1 MNTNRGFVVVD
12 VETSG
17 FDPATARILSVAALT
32 LSPTCVVEQSLY
44 TLLDAGVDPG
54 PTHVHG
60 LTAAM
65 LAGQPRYAD
74 VAARLASL
82 MGGRILVAHNV
93 AFDYGFLA
101 AESHRCGATLPVTE
115 VLCSRELTGLLDLRL
130 DSLSLASL
138 AALWN
143 VPQARPHDALDDA
156 RVLAAILPSALSRA
170 VEQRVTLPI
179 RHPSTLPSPVPQYP
193 ACA

>member
-1 MNTNRGFVVVD
+1 MNTNRGFVVID

-17 FDPATARILSVAALT
+17 FDPATARMLSVAALT
-32 LSPTCVVEQSLY
+32 LSPTCVVEHSMY
-44 TLLDAGVDPG
+44 TLLDPGVDPG

-74 VAARLASL
+74 VAAQLASL
-82 MGGRILVAHNV
+82 MSGRTLVAHNV

-115 VLCSRELTGLLDLRL
+115 VLCSLELAGLLGLGL

-138 AALWN
+138 AAHWN

-156 RVLAAILPSALSRA
+156 RVLAAILPSAISCAAAR
-170 VEQRVTLPI
+170 RTKLPI
-179 RHPSTLPSPVPQYP
+179 RHPSTLPLPQRRYP